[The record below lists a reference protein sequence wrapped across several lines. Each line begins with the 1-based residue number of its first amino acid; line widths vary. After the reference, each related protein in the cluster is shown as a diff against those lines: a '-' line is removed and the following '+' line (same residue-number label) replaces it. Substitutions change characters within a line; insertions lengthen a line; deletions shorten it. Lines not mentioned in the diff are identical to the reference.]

1 MSNFVNQKMLTEIEK
16 DCNIFTEVKSLLLN
30 NCRSYNYYFQ
40 NIENKKNNV
49 ILGGEIMPIISQF
62 YGIIVS
68 MYFDDKNQYNLPHIH
83 VRYNEH
89 RATYDFDANLLNGKL
104 PIKQTKLLEAWII
117 IHKEELITLW
127 KLMEEEG
134 RMFKIKPL

>member
-1 MSNFVNQKMLTEIEK
+1 
-16 DCNIFTEVKSLLLN
+16 
-30 NCRSYNYYFQ
+30 
-40 NIENKKNNV
+40 
-49 ILGGEIMPIISQF
+49 MPIISQF

-68 MYFDDKNQYNLPHIH
+68 MYFDDKNQHNLPHIH
-83 VRYNEH
+83 VRYNEYK
-89 RATYDFDANLLNGKL
+89 ATYDFEVNLLNGQL
-104 PIKQTKLLEAWII
+104 PTKQTKLLEAWII

>member
-1 MSNFVNQKMLTEIEK
+1 
-16 DCNIFTEVKSLLLN
+16 
-30 NCRSYNYYFQ
+30 
-40 NIENKKNNV
+40 
-49 ILGGEIMPIISQF
+49 MPIISQF

-68 MYFDDKNQYNLPHIH
+68 MHFDDKNQNNLPHVQ
-83 VRYNEH
+83 VRYNEFK
-89 RATYDFDANLLNGKL
+89 AAYDFEANLLNGKL
-104 PIKQTKLLEAWII
+104 PTKQTKLLEAWII